1 MLEIRPLAPEIG
13 VEVTGFDMGAP
24 LPDGLF
30 EEIHAAWMRHKV
42 LVFPGQ
48 PVSDEALLAFGRR
61 FGELEVFHQ
70 DIIRSKRLPEIFRV
84 SNVDEDGNLMAPDDP
99 VQHQISLARR
109 WHTDSSYREK
119 PSVGSL
125 LHGVEVT
132 AEGGVTMFANMAAV
146 LRALPDELR
155 REVEGR
161 RARHDFENLHRL
173 KPLKPLTDEERA
185 RMPPV
190 WQPLVRRHPETGEA
204 SLYISPIY
212 NDAVE
217 GMDPESAAALVE
229 RLEAFIDDE
238 RFLYG
243 HRWRSHDVLLWDNRC
258 TVHRVTPYNPAH
270 RRIMHRT
277 TIAGRERVEAA

>member
-13 VEVTGFDMGAP
+13 AEVTGFDMGKP
-24 LPDGLF
+24 LTDELF
-30 EEIHAAWMRHKV
+30 EDIHAAWMRHMV
-42 LVFPGQ
+42 LVFPDQ
-48 PVSDEALLAFGRR
+48 PVSDEALLAFGRC

-132 AEGGVTMFANMAAV
+132 EEGGETMFANMAAV
-146 LRALPDELR
+146 LRALPADLR

-190 WQPLVRRHPETGEA
+190 WAAHGPPPPGDGPGLALYQPDLQRCRGGHGPGRRGGAGRAAGGVHRRRALHLPPP
-204 SLYISPIY
+204 L
-212 NDAVE
+212 
-217 GMDPESAAALVE
+217 AAA
-229 RLEAFIDDE
+229 
-238 RFLYG
+238 
-243 HRWRSHDVLLWDNRC
+243 
-258 TVHRVTPYNPAH
+258 
-270 RRIMHRT
+270 
-277 TIAGRERVEAA
+277 